1 MHLNTKKIAFAGV
14 MLALTEVGI
23 ALGSVIETNIFNSV
37 RDINLRTVMGYHKD
51 GEYYNFLDD
60 YDQRGNKGV
69 DKEFCWQSFC
79 LRINYMWF
87 PMHLWDFIF

>member
-37 RDINLRTVMGYHKD
+37 RDINSGIWIEKRGRLFTGR
-51 GEYYNFLDD
+51 NFA
-60 YDQRGNKGV
+60 GNLSV
-69 DKEFCWQSFC
+69 SE
-79 LRINYMWF
+79 
-87 PMHLWDFIF
+87 

>member
-1 MHLNTKKIAFAGV
+1 MERYQWVALHSVCMPFHRELCKLWGGRGSKRDEMKELVAQFRNTS
-14 MLALTEVGI
+14 
-23 ALGSVIETNIFNSV
+23 SVIETNIFNSV

-69 DKEFCWQSFC
+69 DKEKE
-79 LRINYMWF
+79 
-87 PMHLWDFIF
+87 